1 MAKNKHDERDW
12 REHFRERAD
21 RFSRRFQEEAKGVES
36 RVKDGI
42 ASALEESRHPET
54 RFGRP
59 PRRPPPSGRPPSGRR

>member
-1 MAKNKHDERDW
+1 MAKNRDNSDDERTSSVQARVD
-12 REHFRERAD
+12 EFG
-21 RFSRRFQEEAKGVES
+21 RRLQEEAKGVES

-59 PRRPPPSGRPPSGRR
+59 PRRPPPSGRPPSPR